1 MFEMDV
7 VCFGSSFNLLVCI
20 PHQVLELLQNNK
32 YPCSPI
38 FPKPY
43 ITRVYIF
50 FFFSGRGE
58 TSSQMR
64 GGGGRK
70 CPRPVVQSLLDTIQR
85 NLKAMDNVL
94 ILIINLVDV

>member
-1 MFEMDV
+1 
-7 VCFGSSFNLLVCI
+7 
-20 PHQVLELLQNNK
+20 
-32 YPCSPI
+32 
-38 FPKPY
+38 
-43 ITRVYIF
+43 
-50 FFFSGRGE
+50 
-58 TSSQMR
+58 MR